1 MRILVV
7 HGPNL
12 NLLGEREPQ
21 TYGTMT
27 LEEIN
32 RMISETARRLNTE
45 VRIVQHNSEGQIID
59 AIHAARDWANA
70 IVINPGA
77 YTHYSIAI
85 RDALSAVVLPTV
97 EVHLSNIYAREP
109 FRHRSVISPVCVGQI
124 CGFGTHSYVLGLE
137 AAARIVTEA
146 GR

>member
-21 TYGTMT
+21 TYGVMT

-32 RMISETARRLNTE
+32 RMISETARKLNSE
-45 VRIVQHNSEGQIID
+45 VRIVQHNAEGDIID
-59 AIHAARDWANA
+59 AIHSGRDWADA

-85 RDALSAVVLPTV
+85 RDALSAVVLPVV
-97 EVHLSNIYAREP
+97 EVHLSNIYARES
-109 FRHRSVISPVCVGQI
+109 FRHHSVVSPVCVGQI
-124 CGFGTHSYVLGLE
+124 CGFGAHSYVLGLE
-137 AAARIVTEA
+137 AAARIVIEA